1 MIDTPEFEDLS
12 PRLERL
18 IQDRFTK
25 AKLPGLA
32 IGVVHGDSLGWS
44 RGFGFTD
51 VDRREPPGEMTI
63 SRVASVTKTFTA
75 TAILQ
80 LRDAGMLALDDPLL
94 VHVPEFTSVNALS
107 GTLEDVT
114 IRRLLTHH
122 SGLTTEPPLPTWETP
137 TFPSMDEVLDAMPQA
152 EVVIPQDSAWKYSN
166 FAFGLLGEVIERLT
180 GRRYAEYVHNE
191 ILVPLGMEW
200 SAFELDGRLREHF
213 ATGYSPSADGDA
225 APRVAPYAPMNG
237 LASAG
242 QLHSNIVD
250 LAKWVSFQFSAD
262 ADVNAPAPLDP
273 RTLAEMH
280 RPVYIAPDWSWGQA
294 LGWRVSRIGDRVY
307 HNHGGGIHGF
317 ASHVMFNRPA
327 KLGVIALANMW
338 PVTAAAEIAT
348 EVMQTV
354 MDELPQSRSVAA
366 PGQGRPTET
375 AGEGDKAR
383 VRLSPAQLS
392 EFVGHY
398 WAEPGVPVRL
408 LIKDDVLAMDHPRE
422 GEYTLHAPA
431 ALDATDTTDVFRVR
445 HGRAVGEQAVFRRS
459 PQGTVEGFLLG
470 GFFYRRTSG
479 QV

>member
-1 MIDTPEFEDLS
+1 MIDTPEFEELS

-18 IQDRFTK
+18 IQDRFTE
-25 AKLPGLA
+25 ARLPGLA
-32 IGVVHGDSLGWS
+32 IGVVHGDSLAWS
-44 RGFGFTD
+44 RGFGFAD
-51 VDRREPPGEMTI
+51 VERRRPPGEMTI

-122 SGLTTEPPLPTWETP
+122 SGLTSEPPLPTWETP
-137 TFPSMDEVLDAMPQA
+137 SFPSMDEVLDAMPQA
-152 EVVIPQDSAWKYSN
+152 EVVIPQDFAWKYSN

-180 GRRYAEYVHNE
+180 GRRYAEYVHSE

-213 ATGYSPSADGDA
+213 ATGYSPPATSDPALRA
-225 APRVAPYAPMNG
+225 APYAPMNG

-250 LAKWVSFQFSAD
+250 LAKWVTFQFSAD
-262 ADVNAPAPLDP
+262 SDADAPAPLGQ

-294 LGWRVSRIGDRVY
+294 LGWRVTRMGDRVY

-317 ASHVMFNRPA
+317 ASQIMFNRPA

-348 EVMQTV
+348 EVMQMV
-354 MDELPQSRSVAA
+354 MDELSDSRAGA
-366 PGQGRPTET
+366 MPGQGQSAET
-375 AGEGDKAR
+375 VGEGDTAMVK
-383 VRLSPAQLS
+383 VSPEHLD
-392 EFVGHY
+392 EFAGHY

-408 LIKDDVLAMDHPRE
+408 IVENDVLVLDRPKA

-431 ALDATDTTDVFRVR
+431 ALEATDTADVFRVR
-445 HGRAVGEQAVFRRS
+445 HGRAIGERAVFRRS
-459 PQGTVEGFLLG
+459 SQRAVEGFLLG
-470 GFFYRRTSG
+470 GFFYRRTG
-479 QV
+479 GRV